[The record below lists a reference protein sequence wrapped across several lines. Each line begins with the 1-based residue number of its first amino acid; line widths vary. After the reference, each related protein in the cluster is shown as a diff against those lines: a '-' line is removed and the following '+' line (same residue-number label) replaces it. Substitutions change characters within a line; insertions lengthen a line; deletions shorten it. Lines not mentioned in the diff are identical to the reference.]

1 MCYGPLGR
9 LDGLLTHNE
18 GKEFIVQMKSLAF
31 GIALLV
37 GVVSGPAVLTAEAA
51 PINSTTTVESKT
63 IYAAKSAEAASV
75 LEWVKARSPEFAST
89 AAPGDITVRLKQ
101 VSPKLSARSASSP
114 PVPLPSNGQ
123 EGEEVTITN
132 RQADGTIETWAY
144 TWMSGQWVLVEYHW
158 KGYNPENVK

>member
-1 MCYGPLGR
+1 M
-9 LDGLLTHNE
+9 
-18 GKEFIVQMKSLAF
+18 QMKSLAF

-37 GVVSGPAVLTAEAA
+37 GVVSGSAVLTAEAA